1 MEHVKEGE
9 HKQSLRLRITLELK
23 KERYTNSRI
32 QGVASGLR
40 KGNQTITNREDISWV
55 KEVELKQ

>member
-9 HKQSLRLRITLELK
+9 HKQSLRVRITLELK
-23 KERYTNSRI
+23 KKRYTNSRI

-40 KGNQTITNREDISWV
+40 KGNTNNH
-55 KEVELKQ
+55 KQRGYFLG